1 MAEQFTGTS
10 GPGRPDRRCSS
21 RAASSLPLPEGPD
34 TRTQRRDR
42 ATRAISPS
50 TEAMGSLPSVRIPWV
65 VSGGN
70 THPRCPH
77 LGSASSGIYRESM
90 YGRMITFLVVMV
102 KG

>member
-1 MAEQFTGTS
+1 
-10 GPGRPDRRCSS
+10 
-21 RAASSLPLPEGPD
+21 
-34 TRTQRRDR
+34 
-42 ATRAISPS
+42 
-50 TEAMGSLPSVRIPWV
+50 MGSLPSVRIPWV